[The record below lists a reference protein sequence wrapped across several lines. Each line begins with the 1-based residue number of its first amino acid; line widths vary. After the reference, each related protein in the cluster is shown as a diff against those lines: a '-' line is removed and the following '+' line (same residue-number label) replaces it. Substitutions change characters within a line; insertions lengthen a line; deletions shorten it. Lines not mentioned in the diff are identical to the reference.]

1 MQNSESRIVGGVP
14 ATMNSTKHQV
24 SFCCLDYENIN
35 NLQSIKKCP
44 ISKNQFF
51 LLHNFDG
58 AIQKKNN
65 FITLFASLHHL
76 ILKI

>member
-35 NLQSIKKCP
+35 NL
-44 ISKNQFF
+44 

-65 FITLFASLHHL
+65 FITLFTSLHH
-76 ILKI
+76 